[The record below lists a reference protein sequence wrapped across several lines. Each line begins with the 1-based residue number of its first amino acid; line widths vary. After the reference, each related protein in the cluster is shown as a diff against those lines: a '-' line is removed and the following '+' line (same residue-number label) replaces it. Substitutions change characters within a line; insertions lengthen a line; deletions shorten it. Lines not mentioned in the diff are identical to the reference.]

1 MTVLWIGLG
10 AGVGGVARYGLSR
23 WLQGLVETRMP
34 VGTLAVNVLGCF
46 LIGLLASLL
55 TESSLVRPEHRLAI
69 LVGVL
74 GGFTTFSTFAWET
87 LVLGQG
93 GFPASALLNVL
104 LSNVLGLAA
113 VWLGWRLSH
122 LWTAGA

>member
-34 VGTLAVNVLGCF
+34 VGTMAVNVVGCF

-55 TESSLVRPEHRLAI
+55 TESTLVRPEHRLAI
-69 LVGVL
+69 LVGLL
-74 GGFTTFSTFAWET
+74 GGFTTFSSYAWET
-87 LVLGQG
+87 LGLGRG
-93 GFPASALLNVL
+93 GFPVAALGHVA
-104 LSNVLGLAA
+104 LSNGLGLLA

-122 LWTAGA
+122 LWTGA